1 MFKSLFLATAVSA
14 LALSAVARADDTADI
29 RAAGKAFAD
38 ALRDGDS
45 VTARKYSFTDDTS
58 SKALDVMTDLTKARK
73 TLMDAA
79 VAKFGDEG
87 KNVVVGGAS
96 AARTDA
102 VRNDFQDA
110 KIDVH
115 GDTATVSSRDGNDKR
130 PAYFKKQAGTWK
142 IDLTKLADFSNVARN
157 ASMMHTVAGSYLTS
171 ATEIKDGKYKT
182 VDAAKLAVQ
191 QNMVAAVRR
200 SAGGPP
206 NRGG

>member
-1 MFKSLFLATAVSA
+1 MFTRWFLAATVSV
-14 LALSAVARADDTADI
+14 LALCGLARADDTADI

-38 ALRDGDS
+38 ALREGDS
-45 VTARKYSFTDDTS
+45 GTARKYSYTDDTS

-73 TLMDAA
+73 TLIDAA

-102 VRNDFQDA
+102 VRGDFDDA
-110 KIDVH
+110 RIEVH
-115 GDTATVSSRDGNDKR
+115 GDTATVSSKDGADKR
-130 PAYFKKQAGTWK
+130 PAYFKKQGGTWK

-171 ATEIKDGKYKT
+171 ASEIKDGKYKT
-182 VDAAKLAVQ
+182 VDSAKLGVQ
-191 QNMVAAVRR
+191 QNMMAAVRR
-200 SAGGPP
+200 SAA